1 MENHLSC
8 SPRHAGECPDG
19 GKFTARMSE
28 VVANKDVAE
37 EVFLEEGVD
46 RRRKKLVSR
55 WRRDDGAPA
64 ELCAHLGAVPIA
76 VKVCRYR
83 RRLSS
88 DRVRLSGSLTLIH
101 DAHKGMN
108 AIEAPRKTR
117 IGIELNEDLFDFIDR
132 QTGFKPIVQVSLQ
145 RREISI
151 RRMRCDG
158 NNCLIRRTQRSIG
171 SRRFAAS

>member
-8 SPRHAGECPDG
+8 SPRHAGERPDG
-19 GKFTARMSE
+19 GKFTARMRE

-37 EVFLEEGVD
+37 EMFLEEGVD
-46 RRRKKLVSR
+46 RRRKQLVSR
-55 WRRDDGAPA
+55 WRRDDGASA
-64 ELCAHLGAVPIA
+64 ELCAHLSAVPIA
-76 VKVCRYR
+76 VKVCRFR
-83 RRLSS
+83 RRFSS

-108 AIEAPRKTR
+108 AVEAPRETR

-132 QTGFKPIVQVSLQ
+132 QTGSKSVVQISLQ

-151 RRMRCDG
+151 RRMRGNCNDG
-158 NNCLIRRTQRSIG
+158 LIRGPQRTI
-171 SRRFAAS
+171 